1 MFCYHWCFIFFSVHF
16 FHPFFSLYIL
26 SNWEVYHIFCS
37 LYWISYTIASVLCF
51 GFMATRHV
59 GSYLPTRDRTHT
71 LWIGRWSVNHWTA
84 REVLI
89 IYFLK
94 WYCSCSALLS
104 YLLFSKYEILHVTR
118 PSIHFSLN
126 LQLNLH
132 NVLHM
137 KREKSQDRE
146 KSLQ

>member
-1 MFCYHWCFIFFSVHF
+1 MFCYHWCFIFSIVHF

-37 LYWISYTIASVLCF
+37 LYWISYPIASVLCF
-51 GFMATRHV
+51 GFMVTRHV

-94 WYCSCSALLS
+94 WYCSCSALSDWCLIQELQPELNS
-104 YLLFSKYEILHVTR
+104 FCLLTHLHLDYKT
-118 PSIHFSLN
+118 N
-126 LQLNLH
+126 KLH
-132 NVLHM
+132 HRISWIFLYKNTP
-137 KREKSQDRE
+137 
-146 KSLQ
+146 